1 MQKGKLIKNNNRVIL
16 LITFAQTVALY
27 PGVSFWC
34 MSDSELLA
42 QGHDRMVASG
52 RCRGRWEEEQKG
64 GLDERFLCIWAQVEL
79 DNSHSDRQWYL
90 GQDTTL
96 YLLLPSISLCF
107 FTPSLKPL
115 DHAKSVWLRTLGC
128 HSLGFGVCNSIRAT
142 TLKADVFHSL
152 YLSSWRCLCQPTDA
166 GFYISKLL
174 TCQSRSFTPLM
185 LFASEDCTSVPW
197 SSY

>member
-1 MQKGKLIKNNNRVIL
+1 MYIRRQGSCSRGQLLSWNGRVSWRMWRGTERDIWLKDFSASGLKQKLI
-16 LITFAQTVALY
+16 TPWQTPLSRTDDFSI
-27 PGVSFWC
+27 PLTPLPICGFTSSF
-34 MSDSELLA
+34 
-42 QGHDRMVASG
+42 
-52 RCRGRWEEEQKG
+52 
-64 GLDERFLCIWAQVEL
+64 
-79 DNSHSDRQWYL
+79 
-90 GQDTTL
+90 
-96 YLLLPSISLCF
+96 
-107 FTPSLKPL
+107 KPL

-128 HSLGFGVCNSIRAT
+128 HSLGFGFCNSIRAMP
-142 TLKADVFHSL
+142 LKADAFHSP

>member
-1 MQKGKLIKNNNRVIL
+1 MQKGKLIKNNNCVIL
-16 LITFAQTVALY
+16 LITFARTLALY

-42 QGHDRMVASG
+42 QGDNRMVASG
-52 RCRGRWEEEQKG
+52 RCHGRCKEEQKG
-64 GLDERFLCIWAQVEL
+64 SVDKRFLCIWVQVEL
-79 DNSHSDRQWYL
+79 DNSQSDRQWYL
-90 GQDTTL
+90 GQDTTVR
-96 YLLLPSISLCF
+96 LLLPSISLFF

-128 HSLGFGVCNSIRAT
+128 HSLGFGVCNSIRET
-142 TLKADVFHSL
+142 ILKADVFHPL
-152 YLSSWRCLCQPTDA
+152 YLSWRCLCQPTDA

>member
-1 MQKGKLIKNNNRVIL
+1 MQKGKLIKDNNRVIF

-42 QGHDRMVASG
+42 HGDSCTVASG
-52 RCRGRWEEEQKG
+52 RCHGWCEEEQKG
-64 GLDERFLCIWAQVEL
+64 SPDKRNMCIWAEVEL
-79 DNSHSDRQWYL
+79 DNSHSDRQCYL
-90 GQDTTL
+90 GQETTL

-107 FTPSLKPL
+107 LTPSLKPL

-128 HSLGFGVCNSIRAT
+128 HSSGFGVCNSIRAT

-152 YLSSWRCLCQPTDA
+152 YLSSWRHLRQPTDA

-185 LFASEDCTSVPW
+185 LFAS
-197 SSY
+197 

>member
-1 MQKGKLIKNNNRVIL
+1 MQRGKLIKNNNRVIL
-16 LITFAQTVALY
+16 PITLAQTIALY

-34 MSDSELLA
+34 TSDSESLA
-42 QGHDRMVASG
+42 HGDDGAVASG
-52 RCRGRWEEEQKG
+52 RCHGRCAEEQKG
-64 GLDERFLCIWAQVEL
+64 SLDERFLCIWAQVEL
-79 DNSHSDRQWYL
+79 DNSHFDRQWYL
-90 GQDTTL
+90 GQETTL
-96 YLLLPSISLCF
+96 YLLLPSISLSF

-152 YLSSWRCLCQPTDA
+152 YLSSRRRLCQPTDA

-185 LFASEDCTSVPW
+185 LFASEDCTSVSW